1 MKKRRI
7 KIFTESIAMSFSF
20 ITFMFSAKV
29 YAVSTVPDSAT
40 YNFSERLGGKNR
52 YETSVEV
59 SKKGWQNGSDYV
71 LMANGDEYA
80 DALCAAPLAKKYDA
94 PILLTSSKKLNEDV
108 KNELKRLKAK
118 HIIVIGGNGAI
129 SENVEDELK
138 EITTDVQRI
147 YGNSRY
153 STALEV
159 AKKLGINNKIVV
171 TSGEGFADALSIAP
185 IAAQKGMPI
194 LLVGKGGLDS
204 ELKDYLKNA
213 QIQKSYIVGGKG
225 VINESC
231 ESVLP
236 NVERISGDNRFETNI
251 KIMEAFSDSIN
262 FENVYIAL
270 GDGPTGKEFAD
281 ALSGAAIAAKNSAPV
296 ILTNSIMP
304 SNVERFIKEKISPS
318 TRVML
323 LGGKS
328 VVSDE
333 TYEKIKLSSVF
344 YNKNLS
350 YGSEDITKP
359 EIVNNNA
366 DINVQNVEIKNTKIK
381 GNLYINATGAIL
393 KNVTVDG
400 NIFVNPGEKGVTN
413 MDTVTASK
421 IAVLS
426 GAKESVDLK
435 NVKCNMLNVCSRNAV
450 RIESIGATEIEKTFV
465 TSESI
470 LDAKSGS
477 FGEIFVNKSQDH
489 NKIIEFRGSF
499 NKPITITGQ
508 ASIKA
513 AEGANILKLK
523 IAPENKGAEIKLL
536 GIFKEV
542 EVNKEAKLK
551 IESGKVEKLV
561 TNIRTELE
569 ISKNAKVE
577 TIDKKGQD
585 VLISG
590 EGKNNINGNITN
602 ANNVINGSKS
612 NSGDKNDDDSEKPGK
627 PEEPSIIKVKGN
639 SVEINYKNNLED
651 TITIV
656 IYKNGTNST
665 EYVDQIKS
673 SNGEF
678 YIKTVLK
685 SGTYTGKIK
694 SIKTDQFIDIPK
706 FEVK

>member
-1 MKKRRI
+1 MKKQRI
-7 KIFTESIAMSFSF
+7 KIFTASIVMSFSF
-20 ITFMFSAKV
+20 ITFMFSPKV

-71 LMANGDEYA
+71 LMANGEEYA

-94 PILLTSSKKLNEDV
+94 PILLTSSKELTEDV

-129 SENVEDELK
+129 SENVENGLK
-138 EITTDVQRI
+138 EITVDVQRI

-159 AKKLGINNKIVV
+159 AKKLGINNRIVV

-194 LLVGKGGLDS
+194 LLVGKGGLDP
-204 ELKDYLKNA
+204 ELKDYLKTV

-225 VINESC
+225 IINENY

-328 VVSDE
+328 VVADE
-333 TYEKIKLSSVF
+333 TYEKIKLNSVF

-350 YGSEDITKP
+350 YGSEDMTKP
-359 EIVNNNA
+359 EIINNNA
-366 DINVQNVEIKNTKIK
+366 DITEGNVEIKNTKIK

-400 NIFVNPGEKGVTN
+400 NIFVNPGENGITN
-413 MDTVTASK
+413 MDTVTASE
-421 IAVLS
+421 IMVLS

-435 NVKCNMLNVCSRNAV
+435 NVKSNMLNVCSRTPV
-450 RIESIGATEIEKTFV
+450 RIESMGTTEIEKTFV

-470 LDAKSGS
+470 LDAKSGF
-477 FGEIFVNKSQDH
+477 FGEIFVSKSQDH

-513 AEGANILKLK
+513 AEGANIPKLK
-523 IAPENKGAEIKLL
+523 IAPENKGTEIKLL

-542 EVNKEAKLK
+542 EVNKETKLK

-577 TIDKKGQD
+577 TIDKRGQD

-602 ANNVINGSKS
+602 ANNVVNGSKS
-612 NSGDKNDDDSEKPGK
+612 NSSDKDDDSEKPAK
-627 PEEPSIIKVKGN
+627 PEEPSLIKVKGN
-639 SVEINYKNNLED
+639 NVEINYKNNLED

-678 YIKTVLK
+678 YIKTFLK

-694 SIKTDQFIDIPK
+694 AIKTDKFIDIPK